1 MSKLRKLTDKIKPAF
16 EKGGKLS
23 FLYSTFEAFESF
35 LFVPNRVTRS
45 GVHVRDSVDL
55 KRVMTA
61 VMIALVPTLL
71 FGIYNIGYQ
80 HDLAS
85 NAGMEFWEMVW
96 FGFLKI
102 LPLYLV
108 SYIVGLGIEF
118 ASAQLRGH
126 EVNEGYLVTGMI
138 IPLIVPI
145 TTPLWMLALAVA
157 FAVIIGKEIFGGTGM
172 NIWNPALVARVF
184 LFFAYPSHM
193 SGDKVWVAGVDG
205 FSGATPLAQTSDGLS
220 SLHYSVSDMFFGFI
234 PGSVG
239 ETSTLAI
246 ILGAAFLIYTGI
258 GSWKIMLSTV
268 FGGLVMGFIANIAA
282 PSADCAM
289 AIPAW
294 YHLIMGGFAFGAVF
308 MATDP
313 VTSAQTEYGKW
324 IYGFL
329 IGTFTVII
337 RLFNPGYPE
346 GMMLAILLM
355 NTFAPVIDHIVV
367 GRNIKRRLKRAKT
380 V

>member
-1 MSKLRKLTDKIKPAF
+1 MSKLRKLTDKIKPTF
-16 EKGGKLS
+16 SKGGKLS
-23 FLYSTFEAFESF
+23 FLHSTFEAFESF
-35 LFVPNRVTRS
+35 LFVPDSVTRK

-55 KRVMTA
+55 KRVMTV
-61 VMIALVPTLL
+61 VMIALVPSLL

-80 HDLAS
+80 YNLAS
-85 NAGMEFWEMVW
+85 NSGMEFWEMIW

-102 LPLYLV
+102 IPLYLV

-118 ASAQLRGH
+118 ASAQIRGH

-138 IPLIVPI
+138 IPLIVPV
-145 TTPLWMLALAVA
+145 TTPLWMLTLAVA

-268 FGGLVMGFIANIAA
+268 LGGLLMGFIANIAA

-329 IGTFTVII
+329 IGAFTVII

>member
-1 MSKLRKLTDKIKPAF
+1 MSKLRKLTDKIKPTF
-16 EKGGKLS
+16 SKGGKLS
-23 FLYSTFEAFESF
+23 FLHSTFEAFESF
-35 LFVPNRVTRS
+35 LFVPDSVTRK

-55 KRVMTA
+55 KRVMTV
-61 VMIALVPTLL
+61 VMIALVPSLL

-80 HDLAS
+80 YNLAS
-85 NAGMEFWEMVW
+85 NSGMEFWEMIW

-102 LPLYLV
+102 IPLYLV

-138 IPLIVPI
+138 IPLIVPV
-145 TTPLWMLALAVA
+145 TTPLWMLTLAVA

-268 FGGLVMGFIANIAA
+268 LGGLVMGFIANIAA